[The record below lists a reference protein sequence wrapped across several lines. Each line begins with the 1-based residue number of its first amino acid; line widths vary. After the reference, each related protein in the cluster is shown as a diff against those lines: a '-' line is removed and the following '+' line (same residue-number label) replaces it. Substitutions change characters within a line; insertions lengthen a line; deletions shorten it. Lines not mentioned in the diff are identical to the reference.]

1 MAGEDELVGYLKR
14 VAEVTETEIAIIST
28 GPDREHT
35 MVLHNP
41 FD

>member
-1 MAGEDELVGYLKR
+1 MPAAARRYLER
-14 VAEVTETEIAIIST
+14 MHEVTQTEIAIIST

-35 MVLHNP
+35 MVLRNP